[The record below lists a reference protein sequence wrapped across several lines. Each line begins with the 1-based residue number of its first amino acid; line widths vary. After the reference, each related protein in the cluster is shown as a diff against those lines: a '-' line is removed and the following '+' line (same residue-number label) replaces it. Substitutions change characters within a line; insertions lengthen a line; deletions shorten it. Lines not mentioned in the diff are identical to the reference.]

1 MFIEKFAYV
10 EGIYGR
16 KKTRVQGVVCQ
27 KIPPKQVLDKKT
39 ILPPTV
45 LICLEKVKKWAQNS
59 NITKI
64 MKRRLRPL

>member
-45 LICLEKVKKWAQNS
+45 LICLEKVKIECSYIYIIVKNGLNFS
-59 NITKI
+59 
-64 MKRRLRPL
+64 